1 MDAERFGTVVAALAL
16 ESDVTTSRMFGS
28 DALKANGKVFAMN
41 VKGRLV
47 VKLVAERVLELLAS
61 GVAAPFDPGHGRV
74 MREWVAVSDRADVDW
89 LDLAREALLTAA
101 AAATHSS
108 RPSMGVL

>member
-1 MDAERFGTVVAALAL
+1 MAAERFGTVAAALAL

-28 DALKANGKVFAMN
+28 DGLKANGKVFAMN

-61 GVAAPFDPGHGRV
+61 GVAAPFDPGRGRV
-74 MREWVAVSDRADVDW
+74 MREWVAVPDRADVDW
-89 LDLAREALLTAA
+89 LELAREALLTARRKA
-101 AAATHSS
+101 
-108 RPSMGVL
+108 G

>member
-47 VKLVAERVLELLAS
+47 VKLVAERVQELLAS
-61 GVAAPFDPGHGRV
+61 GVAASFDPGHGRV
-74 MREWVAVSDRADVDW
+74 MREWVALPDCADVDW
-89 LDLAREALLTAA
+89 LALSREALLTVRQKA
-101 AAATHSS
+101 
-108 RPSMGVL
+108 G

>member
-1 MDAERFGTVVAALAL
+1 MDAERFGTVVAALSH
-16 ESDVTTSRMFGS
+16 EGDVTTSRMFGS

-47 VKLVAERVLELLAS
+47 VKLGADRVQELLAS
-61 GVAAPFDPGHGRV
+61 GVAAPFEPGHGRV

-89 LDLAREALLTAA
+89 LDLSREALLTVRRRA
-101 AAATHSS
+101 
-108 RPSMGVL
+108 G